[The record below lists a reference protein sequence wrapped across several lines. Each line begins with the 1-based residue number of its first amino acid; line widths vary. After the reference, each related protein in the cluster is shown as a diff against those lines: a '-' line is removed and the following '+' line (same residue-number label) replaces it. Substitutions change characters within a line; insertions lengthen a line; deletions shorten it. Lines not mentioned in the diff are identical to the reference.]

1 MNNKNGNGRSLP
13 LLIIAALGVVFG
25 DIGTSPL
32 YALKLSVEA
41 TQGSGASITS
51 SVLGVLSLITWALI
65 IVVSIKYIL
74 IIMRADN
81 HGEGGVF
88 ALTALLLRKIEK
100 KSKTSKTRWFVII
113 LGTLGA
119 ALFFGDSLITP
130 AISVLSAVEGLKV
143 VSPELSKYVI
153 YISIALVSI
162 LFAIEKFG
170 TTKIGT
176 FFGPIM
182 LVWFATIG
190 YLGLLE
196 IIDKPSILRALDPAY
211 GVNFLLN
218 HKGVSVA
225 ILGTIVLA
233 ITGGEALYSDMGH
246 FGRSPI
252 KFSWFLIVF
261 PALLL
266 NYFGQGALLI
276 ADPKAIDNPFYRLAP
291 DWALIPFIILAST
304 ATIIASQAVISGVF
318 SITSQAVQLG
328 YIPRL
333 RIKHTSDKEYG
344 EVYLS
349 KINLF
354 LFLGVV
360 LLILGF
366 KNSENL
372 SHAYG
377 ISVTGAMLVDT
388 ILATFLLITV
398 RKWNKLI
405 FIPLFLGLLIIDVV
419 FLSSNLI
426 KFFDGGWLPIVIA
439 IGLLT
444 IMLSWITGR
453 DRMLAARWE
462 GSVKLNKFLSEL
474 KTRKIKRVPG
484 TAIFF
489 VPNLSVVPM
498 AMLHNL
504 EHNKILHKR
513 IVCMHLRFENFPK
526 LRNDE
531 RLIVKNLGSNFY
543 TIVVRYGFQEEPNIP
558 RVLALLRANE
568 FKFNMGETSF
578 FVGKVK
584 VIAKDSSIVTR
595 LFIFMH
601 RIMMGAT
608 EYYKIPK
615 ERTVE
620 LGGVIEI

>member
-1 MNNKNGNGRSLP
+1 MNNKNGNGKSLP
-13 LLIIAALGVVFG
+13 LLIISALGVVFG

-41 TQGSGASITS
+41 TKGSGAGLTS
-51 SVLGVLSLITWALI
+51 SVLGVLSLITWAII
-65 IVVSIKYIL
+65 IVVSIKYVL

-88 ALTALLLRKIEK
+88 ALTALLLRKIK
-100 KSKTSKTRWFVII
+100 KDSKLRFIIII
-113 LGTLGA
+113 LGTIGA

-143 VSPELSKYVI
+143 VSPALGKYVI
-153 YISIALVSI
+153 YLSLILVSI
-162 LFAIEKFG
+162 LFAVEKFG
-170 TTKIGT
+170 TGKIGAI
-176 FFGPIM
+176 FGPIM
-182 LVWFATIG
+182 LIWFATIG

-196 IIDKPSILRALDPAY
+196 IIDKPSILKALDPIY
-211 GVNFLLN
+211 GINFLIN
-218 HKGVSVA
+218 YSGVSIA
-225 ILGTIVLA
+225 ILGAIVLA

-246 FGRSPI
+246 FGRTPI

-276 ADPKAIDNPFYRLAP
+276 ADPKTIDNPFYRLAP
-291 DWALIPFIILAST
+291 EWALIPLIILAST

-333 RIKHTSDKEYG
+333 RIKHTSTQEFG

-354 LFLGVV
+354 LFAGVA
-360 LLILGF
+360 LLIIGF

-372 SHAYG
+372 AHAYG

-388 ILATFLLITV
+388 ILAFYLLITI

-405 FIPLFLGLLIIDVV
+405 FIPIFLVLLIIDVV

-426 KFFDGGWLPIVIA
+426 KFFEGGWLPIVIA
-439 IGLLT
+439 AGLLT
-444 IMLSWITGR
+444 IMLSWIVGR
-453 DRMLAARWE
+453 DRMLAARWQ
-462 GSVKLNKFLSEL
+462 GSVKLNNFISQIR
-474 KTRKIKRVPG
+474 RKNIKRVIG

-489 VPNLSVVPM
+489 VPNLKVAPM
-498 AMLHNL
+498 ALLHNL
-504 EHNKILHKR
+504 KHNKILHKR
-513 IVCMHLRFENFPK
+513 VVCMHLKFENFPK

-531 RLIVKNLGSNFY
+531 RLIVKHLGSNFY
-543 TIVVRYGFQEEPNIP
+543 TIIVRYGFQEEPNIP
-558 RVLALLRANE
+558 RVLALLKANE
-568 FKFNMGETSF
+568 FKFDMEETSF

-584 VIAKDSSIVTR
+584 VIAKDPTIPTR

>member
-1 MNNKNGNGRSLP
+1 MNNKNGNGKSLP
-13 LLIIAALGVVFG
+13 LLIISALGVVFG

-41 TQGSGASITS
+41 TKGSGAGLTS
-51 SVLGVLSLITWALI
+51 SVLGVLSLITWAII
-65 IVVSIKYIL
+65 IVVSIKYVL

-88 ALTALLLRKIEK
+88 ALTALLLRKIK
-100 KSKTSKTRWFVII
+100 KDSKLRFIIII
-113 LGTLGA
+113 LGTIGA

-143 VSPELSKYVI
+143 VSPALGKYVI
-153 YISIALVSI
+153 YISLILVSI
-162 LFAIEKFG
+162 LFAVEKFG
-170 TTKIGT
+170 TGKIGAI
-176 FFGPIM
+176 FGPIM
-182 LVWFATIG
+182 LIWFATIG

-196 IIDKPSILRALDPAY
+196 IIDKPSILKALDPIY
-211 GVNFLLN
+211 GINFLIN
-218 HKGVSVA
+218 YSGVSIA
-225 ILGTIVLA
+225 ILGAIVLA

-246 FGRSPI
+246 FGRTPI

-276 ADPKAIDNPFYRLAP
+276 ADPKTIDNPFYRLAP
-291 DWALIPFIILAST
+291 EWALIPLIILAST

-333 RIKHTSDKEYG
+333 RIKHTSTQEFG

-354 LFLGVV
+354 LFAGVA
-360 LLILGF
+360 LLIIGF

-372 SHAYG
+372 AHAYG

-388 ILATFLLITV
+388 ILASYLLITI

-405 FIPLFLGLLIIDVV
+405 FIPIFLVLLIIDVV
-419 FLSSNLI
+419 FLSSNLT
-426 KFFDGGWLPIVIA
+426 KFFEGGWLPIVIA
-439 IGLLT
+439 AGLLT
-444 IMLSWITGR
+444 IMLSWIVGR
-453 DRMLAARWE
+453 DRMLAARWQ
-462 GSVKLNKFLSEL
+462 GSVKLNNFISQIR
-474 KTRKIKRVPG
+474 RKNIRRVIG

-489 VPNLSVVPM
+489 VPNLKVAPM
-498 AMLHNL
+498 ALLHNL
-504 EHNKILHKR
+504 KHNKILHKR
-513 IVCMHLRFENFPK
+513 VVCMHLKFENFPK

-531 RLIVKNLGSNFY
+531 RLIVKHLGSNFY
-543 TIVVRYGFQEEPNIP
+543 TIIVRYGFQEEPNIP
-558 RVLALLRANE
+558 RVLALLKANE
-568 FKFNMGETSF
+568 FKFDMEETSF

-584 VIAKDSSIVTR
+584 VIAKDPTIPTR

>member
-1 MNNKNGNGRSLP
+1 MNNKNGNGKSLP
-13 LLIIAALGVVFG
+13 LLIISALGVVFG

-41 TQGSGASITS
+41 TKGSGAGLTS
-51 SVLGVLSLITWALI
+51 SVLGVLSLITWAII
-65 IVVSIKYIL
+65 IVVSIKYVL

-88 ALTALLLRKIEK
+88 ALTALLLRKIK
-100 KSKTSKTRWFVII
+100 KNSKLRFIIII
-113 LGTLGA
+113 LGTIGA

-143 VSPELSKYVI
+143 VSPALGKYVI
-153 YISIALVSI
+153 YISLILVSI
-162 LFAIEKFG
+162 LFAVEKFG
-170 TTKIGT
+170 TGKIGAI
-176 FFGPIM
+176 FGPIM
-182 LVWFATIG
+182 LIWFATIG

-196 IIDKPSILRALDPAY
+196 IIDKPSILKALDPIY
-211 GVNFLLN
+211 GINFLIN
-218 HKGVSVA
+218 YSGVSIA
-225 ILGTIVLA
+225 ILGAIVLA

-246 FGRSPI
+246 FGRTPI

-276 ADPKAIDNPFYRLAP
+276 ADPKTIDNPFYRLAP
-291 DWALIPFIILAST
+291 EWALIPLIILAST

-333 RIKHTSDKEYG
+333 RIKHTSTQEFG

-354 LFLGVV
+354 LFAGVA
-360 LLILGF
+360 LLIIGF

-372 SHAYG
+372 AHAYG

-388 ILATFLLITV
+388 ILAFYLLITI

-405 FIPLFLGLLIIDVV
+405 FIPIFLVLLIIDVV

-426 KFFDGGWLPIVIA
+426 KFFEGGWLPIVIA
-439 IGLLT
+439 AGLLT
-444 IMLSWITGR
+444 IMLSWIVGR
-453 DRMLAARWE
+453 DRMLAARWQ
-462 GSVKLNKFLSEL
+462 GSVKLNNFISQIR
-474 KTRKIKRVPG
+474 RKNIKRVIG

-489 VPNLSVVPM
+489 VPNLKVAPM
-498 AMLHNL
+498 ALLHNL
-504 EHNKILHKR
+504 KHNKILHKR
-513 IVCMHLRFENFPK
+513 VVCMHLKFENFPK

-531 RLIVKNLGSNFY
+531 RLIVKHLGSNFY
-543 TIVVRYGFQEEPNIP
+543 TIIVRYGFQEEPNIP
-558 RVLALLRANE
+558 RVLALLKANE
-568 FKFNMGETSF
+568 FKFDMEETSF

-584 VIAKDSSIVTR
+584 VIAKDPTIPTR